1 MIFFSYSFFIFI
13 ALFFGAYWIF
23 NGYRTR
29 RWILLIGCASFHTYY
44 AGPAGVLPILLLGL
58 GTYFTGILRNRH
70 LCIVWI
76 IVCVAALVLFKYT
89 YFFFDGIVSFISP
102 DLSRMGVGITKGLL
116 PELPPLAIS
125 FFTFEF
131 IHYLIEIH
139 RGHKPIRS
147 PLTFALFAI
156 FWPSLVA
163 GPVKRYQQFVVS
175 AARGMKQSG
184 YDDVRM
190 GMARVALGISK
201 KLAADTMTPWINFWG
216 DRIHEQPVEIQ
227 WTIFVAL
234 GVRIFLDF
242 SGYSDMAI
250 GFAKMMGIKLP
261 ENFNWPYLAVSIND
275 FWKRWHISLSSWI
288 RDYIYIPLGGNQCGI
303 VRKVFNGFAA
313 MAICGLWHGASWNFI
328 VWGLYHGLG
337 LTISNFLG
345 GGIRHLKLRAMDS
358 KFAIFSDPIFLN
370 FSHRIWIFIC
380 WALTLLF
387 VLFGWVLFFYPLDK
401 AWAIIRLLL
410 RV

>member
-175 AARGMKQSG
+175 AARGMKQIG

-328 VWGLYHGLG
+328 AWGLYHGLG

-345 GGIRHLKLRAMDS
+345 SGIQSLKLRAIDLN
-358 KFAIFSDPIFLN
+358 FPIFLN
-370 FSHRIWIFIC
+370 LTFLKFSHHIWTFIC

-401 AWAIIRLLL
+401 AWTIIRLLL

>member
-1 MIFFSYSFFIFI
+1 
-13 ALFFGAYWIF
+13 
-23 NGYRTR
+23 
-29 RWILLIGCASFHTYY
+29 
-44 AGPAGVLPILLLGL
+44 VLPILLLGL
-58 GTYFTGILRNRH
+58 GTYFTGILRNRN
-70 LCIVWI
+70 LCILWI
-76 IVCVAALVLFKYT
+76 IVCVIALVLYKYT

-175 AARGMKQSG
+175 AARGMKQIG

-370 FSHRIWIFIC
+370 FSHRIWRFIC